1 MATTPGITGSVT
13 ERRRKMGQAW
23 GFGRYG
29 GPEVQEFFD
38 RPDPVPGRGEVLI
51 RVDVAGVNPLDHTLR
66 SGLVDGLDGGRPF
79 PRVLGVEAAGTVL
92 ALGEDIDELEVGDA
106 VFGLALTG
114 GGTYAETTV
123 LSAPNTARIPEGL
136 SATVAATL
144 PVAGTTAVDVL
155 DQLGLPAGAT
165 VLVNGV
171 GGGVGLAVARL
182 AVGRE
187 LRVIGTGSA
196 AKREHAEAIGV
207 RFIDY
212 TAEGVVAAA
221 HELVPDGFDGVVDL
235 VGGASLRTVAPL
247 ARDLRQVIA
256 VGDMSV
262 PDLGGRFVER
272 RLDRENLERS
282 ARLALDGVLAPVITA
297 VHPLS
302 DAPAALAIVET
313 GHSAGKVVIKV
324 A

>member
-1 MATTPGITGSVT
+1 
-13 ERRRKMGQAW
+13 MGQAW
-23 GFGRYG
+23 GFSRYG

-51 RVDVAGVNPLDHTLR
+51 RVDVAGVNPLDHILR
-66 SGLVDGLDGGRPF
+66 SGPVPGLDGGRRF
-79 PRVLGVEAAGTVL
+79 PRVLGMEAAGTVL
-92 ALGEDIDELEVGDA
+92 TRGEDVDGLEVGDA

-123 LSAPNTARIPEGL
+123 LSAANTARIPAGL

-144 PVAGTTAVDVL
+144 PVAGTTAVDAL

-182 AVGRE
+182 AIGRE

-207 RFIDY
+207 RFINYAAGD
-212 TAEGVVAAA
+212 VLAAA
-221 HELVPDGFDGVVDL
+221 RELVPDGFDGIVDL
-235 VGGASLRTVAPL
+235 VGGASLRTVAIL
-247 ARDLRQVIA
+247 AREPHNVIA

-262 PDLGGRFVER
+262 PDLGGRIVER

-282 ARLALDGVLAPVITA
+282 ARLALDGVLAPMITA
-297 VHPLS
+297 VHSLP
-302 DAPAALAIVET
+302 DAPAALATVEN
-313 GHSAGKVVIKV
+313 GHASGKVVIKV

>member
-1 MATTPGITGSVT
+1 
-13 ERRRKMGQAW
+13 MGQAW
-23 GFGRYG
+23 GFRRHG

-38 RPDPVPGRGEVLI
+38 RPDLVPGRGEVLI
-51 RVDVAGVNPLDHTLR
+51 RVEVAGVNPLDHLLR
-66 SGLVDGLDGGRPF
+66 SGLVQGLDGGRAF
-79 PRVLGVEAAGTVL
+79 PRVLGMEAAGTVL
-92 ALGEDIDELEVGDA
+92 ALGEDVDGLEVGDA
-106 VFGLALTG
+106 VFGFALTG

-123 LSAPNTARIPEGL
+123 LSAPNTARIPAGL

-144 PVAGTTAVDVL
+144 PVAGTTAVDAL
-155 DQLGLPAGAT
+155 DQLGLPAGAAI
-165 VLVNGV
+165 LVNGV

-182 AVGRE
+182 AISRE

-207 RFIDY
+207 RFVDY
-212 TAEGVVAAA
+212 TAEDVVAAA
-221 HELVPDGFDGVVDL
+221 RELVPDGFDGIVDL
-235 VGGASLRTVAPL
+235 VGGTSLRTVAPL
-247 ARDLRQVIA
+247 ARDPRNVIS

-262 PDLGGRFVER
+262 PDLGGRVVER

-297 VHPLS
+297 IHPLS
-302 DAPAALAIVET
+302 DAPAALATVES
-313 GHSAGKVVIKV
+313 GHTSGKVVINV

>member
-1 MATTPGITGSVT
+1 
-13 ERRRKMGQAW
+13 MGRAW
-23 GFGRYG
+23 GFDRYG

-38 RPDPVPGRGEVLI
+38 RPDPVPGRDEVLI
-51 RVDVAGVNPLDHTLR
+51 RVDVAGVNPLDHLLR

-79 PRVLGVEAAGTVL
+79 PRVLGMEAAGTVL
-92 ALGEDIDELEVGDA
+92 ARGEDVTGLEVGDA
-106 VFGLALTG
+106 VFGFALTG

-123 LSAPNTARIPEGL
+123 LSAPNTARIPPGL

-182 AVGRE
+182 AVGRG
-187 LRVIGTGSA
+187 LLVIGTGST
-196 AKREHAEAIGV
+196 AKREHAEGIGV
-207 RFIDY
+207 RFVDY
-212 TAEGVVAAA
+212 TAEDVAAA
-221 HELVPDGFDGVVDL
+221 ARELVPDGFDGIVDL
-235 VGGASLRTVAPL
+235 VGGTSLRTVAPL
-247 ARDLRQVIA
+247 ARDPRNVIA
-256 VGDMSV
+256 VGDTSV

-272 RLDRENLERS
+272 RVDRENLERS

-302 DAPAALAIVET
+302 EAPAALAAVEN
-313 GHSAGKVVIKV
+313 GHTAGKVVIKMT
-324 A
+324 

>member
-1 MATTPGITGSVT
+1 
-13 ERRRKMGQAW
+13 MGQAW

-51 RVDVAGVNPLDHTLR
+51 RVDVAGVNPLDHMLR
-66 SGLVDGLDGGRPF
+66 SGLVPGLDGGRPF
-79 PRVLGVEAAGTVL
+79 PLVLGMEAAGTVL
-92 ALGEDIDELEVGDA
+92 ARGEDVDGLEVGDA
-106 VFGLALTG
+106 VFGFALTG

-123 LSAPNTARIPEGL
+123 LSAPNTARIPAGL

-144 PVAGTTAVDVL
+144 PVTGTTAVDVL
-155 DQLGLPAGAT
+155 DQLGLPPGAT

-171 GGGVGLAVARL
+171 GGGVGLVVSRL
-182 AVGRE
+182 AIGRE
-187 LRVIGTGSA
+187 LRVIGTGST
-196 AKREHAEAIGV
+196 AKREQAEAIGV

-212 TAEGVVAAA
+212 TTGDVVAAA
-221 HELVPDGFDGVVDL
+221 RELVPEGFDGIVDL

-247 ARDLRQVIA
+247 ARDPRNVIA

-272 RLDRENLERS
+272 RLDRESLERS
-282 ARLALDGVLAPVITA
+282 ARLALDGVLTPVITA

-302 DAPAALAIVET
+302 DALAALASVEN
-313 GHSAGKVVIKV
+313 GHAAGKVVIKV

>member
-1 MATTPGITGSVT
+1 
-13 ERRRKMGQAW
+13 MGQAW

-51 RVDVAGVNPLDHTLR
+51 RVDIAGVNPLDHMLR

-79 PRVLGVEAAGTVL
+79 PRVLGMEAAGTVL
-92 ALGEDIDELEVGDA
+92 ALGEDVDGLEVGDA
-106 VFGLALTG
+106 VFGFAFTG
-114 GGTYAETTV
+114 AGTYAETTV
-123 LSAPNTARIPEGL
+123 LSAPNTARIPQGL

-182 AVGRE
+182 AIGRE
-187 LRVIGTGSA
+187 LRVIGAGST

-212 TAEGVVAAA
+212 TAEDVVAAA
-221 HELVPDGFDGVVDL
+221 RELVPDGFDGIVDL
-235 VGGASLRTVAPL
+235 VGGTSLRTVAPL
-247 ARDLRQVIA
+247 ARDPRQVIA

-282 ARLALDGVLAPVITA
+282 ARLALDGVLGPVITA

-302 DAPAALAIVET
+302 DAPSALATVEN
-313 GHSAGKVVIKV
+313 GHAAGKVVVKV

>member
-1 MATTPGITGSVT
+1 
-13 ERRRKMGQAW
+13 MGQAW

-29 GPEVQEFFD
+29 GPEVQELFD
-38 RPDPVPGRGEVLI
+38 RPDPVPGRGEVLV
-51 RVDVAGVNPLDHTLR
+51 RVDVAGVNPLDHVLR
-66 SGLVDGLDGGRPF
+66 SGLVPGLDGGRPF
-79 PRVLGVEAAGTVL
+79 PRVLGMEAAGTVL
-92 ALGEDIDELEVGDA
+92 ALGEDVDGLEVGDA
-106 VFGLALTG
+106 VFGFALTG

-123 LSAPNTARIPEGL
+123 LSAPNTARIPAGL

-155 DQLGLPAGAT
+155 DQLALPAGAT

-171 GGGVGLAVARL
+171 GGGVGLAVAGL
-182 AVGRE
+182 AIGRE
-187 LRVIGTGSA
+187 LRVVGTGST

-212 TAEGVVAAA
+212 TAGDVAAA
-221 HELVPDGFDGVVDL
+221 ARELVPDGSDGFDGIVDL
-235 VGGASLRTVAPL
+235 VGGTSLRTIAPL
-247 ARDLRQVIA
+247 VRDPRNVIA
-256 VGDMSV
+256 VGDSSV

-272 RLDRENLERS
+272 RLDRENLARS

-302 DAPAALAIVET
+302 DAPAALATVEN
-313 GHSAGKVVIKV
+313 GHASGKVVIKV
-324 A
+324 T

>member
-1 MATTPGITGSVT
+1 
-13 ERRRKMGQAW
+13 MGQAW

-51 RVDVAGVNPLDHTLR
+51 RVGVAGVNPLDHLLR

-79 PRVLGVEAAGTVL
+79 PRVLGMEAAGTVL
-92 ALGEDIDELEVGDA
+92 ALGEDVNGLQLGDP
-106 VFGLALTG
+106 VFGFALTG

-136 SATVAATL
+136 SAAVAATL

-196 AKREHAEAIGV
+196 GKREHAEAIGV

-212 TAEGVVAAA
+212 TAEDVAAA
-221 HELVPDGFDGVVDL
+221 ARELVPDGFDGIVDL
-235 VGGASLRTVAPL
+235 AGGASLRTVAPL
-247 ARDLRQVIA
+247 AQDPRTVIA

-262 PDLGGRFVER
+262 TDLGGRFVER
-272 RLDRENLERS
+272 RVDRENLERS
-282 ARLALDGVLAPVITA
+282 ARLALDGLLAPVITA

-302 DAPAALAIVET
+302 DAPAALAAVEN
-313 GHSAGKVVIKV
+313 GHTSGKVVIKV

>member
-1 MATTPGITGSVT
+1 
-13 ERRRKMGQAW
+13 MGQAW
-23 GFGRYG
+23 GFNRYG

-38 RPDPVPGRGEVLI
+38 RPDPVPGRGEVLV
-51 RVDVAGVNPLDHTLR
+51 RVTVAGVNPLDHVVR
-66 SGLVDGLDGGRPF
+66 SGLVPGLDGGRPF
-79 PRVLGVEAAGTVL
+79 PLVLGMEAAGIVL
-92 ALGEDIDELEVGDA
+92 ALGEEVEGLEVGDA
-106 VFGLALTG
+106 VFGFALTG

-123 LSAPNTARIPEGL
+123 LSAANTARVPAGL

-155 DQLGLPAGAT
+155 DQLALPAGAT
-165 VLVNGV
+165 ILVNGV

-182 AVGRE
+182 AIARG
-187 LRVIGTGSA
+187 LRVVGTGSTT
-196 AKREHAEAIGV
+196 KREHAEALGV

-212 TAEGVVAAA
+212 TTEDVVAAA
-221 HELVPDGFDGVVDL
+221 RELVPAGFDGIVDL
-235 VGGASLRTVAPL
+235 AGGASLRTVAPL
-247 ARDLRQVIA
+247 AREPLNVIA

-272 RLDRENLERS
+272 HLDREHLER
-282 ARLALDGVLAPVITA
+282 AAQLAVDGVLAPVITA
-297 VHPLS
+297 IHPLS
-302 DAPAALAIVET
+302 DAPTALATVEN

>member
-1 MATTPGITGSVT
+1 
-13 ERRRKMGQAW
+13 MGQAY
-23 GFGRYG
+23 GFSRHG

-38 RPDPVPGRGEVLI
+38 RPDPVPGRDEVLI
-51 RVDVAGVNPLDHTLR
+51 RVTVAGVNPLDHLLR
-66 SGLVDGLDGGRPF
+66 SGLVPGLDGGRPF
-79 PRVLGVEAAGTVL
+79 PRVLGMEAAGTVL
-92 ALGEDIDELEVGDA
+92 ARGEDVEGLEVGDE
-106 VFGLALTG
+106 VFGFALTG

-123 LSAPNTARIPEGL
+123 LSASNTARIPAGL

-155 DQLGLPAGAT
+155 DQLSLPAGASI
-165 VLVNGV
+165 LVNGV
-171 GGGVGLAVARL
+171 GGGVGLAIAQL
-182 AVGRE
+182 AVKRE
-187 LRVIGTGSA
+187 LRVTGTGSA
-196 AKREHAEAIGV
+196 AKREQAEAVGV

-212 TAEGVVAAA
+212 TAGDVAAA
-221 HELVPDGFDGVVDL
+221 ARELVPDGFDGVVDM

-247 ARDLRQVIA
+247 SREPRNVIA

-282 ARLALDGVLAPVITA
+282 ARLALDGVLAPVISA

-302 DAPAALAIVET
+302 DAPAALAVVES
-313 GHSAGKVVIKV
+313 GHSSGKVVIKV

>member
-1 MATTPGITGSVT
+1 M
-13 ERRRKMGQAW
+13 
-23 GFGRYG
+23 
-29 GPEVQEFFD
+29 QEFFD

-51 RVDVAGVNPLDHTLR
+51 RVDVAGVNPLDHLLR

-79 PRVLGVEAAGTVL
+79 PRVLGMEAAGTVL
-92 ALGEDIDELEVGDA
+92 ARGENVDGLEVGDA
-106 VFGLALTG
+106 VFGFALTG

-136 SATVAATL
+136 SATAAATL

-155 DQLGLPAGAT
+155 DQLGLQAGAT

-187 LRVIGTGSA
+187 LRVIGTGST
-196 AKREHAEAIGV
+196 AKREHAEDIGV

-212 TAEGVVAAA
+212 TAEDVAAA
-221 HELVPDGFDGVVDL
+221 ARELVPDGFDGIVDL
-235 VGGASLRTVAPL
+235 VGGTSLRTVAPL
-247 ARDLRQVIA
+247 ARNPRDVIA

-262 PDLGGRFVER
+262 PDIGGRFVER

-302 DAPAALAIVET
+302 DAPAALAAVEN
-313 GHSAGKVVIKV
+313 GHTSGKVVIKV

>member
-1 MATTPGITGSVT
+1 M
-13 ERRRKMGQAW
+13 
-23 GFGRYG
+23 
-29 GPEVQEFFD
+29 QEFFD

-51 RVDVAGVNPLDHTLR
+51 RVDVAGVNPLDHMLR
-66 SGLVDGLDGGRPF
+66 SGLVDGLDCGRPF
-79 PRVLGVEAAGTVL
+79 PRALGMEAAGTVL
-92 ALGEDIDELEVGDA
+92 ALGEDVDGLEVGDA
-106 VFGLALTG
+106 VFGFALTG

-144 PVAGTTAVDVL
+144 PVTGTTAVDVL
-155 DQLGLPAGAT
+155 DQLGVPAGAT

-182 AVGRE
+182 AIGRE
-187 LRVIGTGSA
+187 LRVIGTGSTP
-196 AKREHAEAIGV
+196 KRELAEAIGV

-212 TAEGVVAAA
+212 TAGDVVATAR
-221 HELVPDGFDGVVDL
+221 ELVPDGFDGIVDL
-235 VGGASLRTVAPL
+235 VGGTSLRTVAPL
-247 ARDLRQVIA
+247 ARDPRNVIA

-282 ARLALDGVLAPVITA
+282 ALLALDGLLAPVITA

-302 DAPAALAIVET
+302 DAPAALATVET
-313 GHSAGKVVIKV
+313 GHTSGKVVIKV

>member
-1 MATTPGITGSVT
+1 
-13 ERRRKMGQAW
+13 MGQAW

-38 RPDPVPGRGEVLI
+38 RPDPLPGRGEVLV
-51 RVDVAGVNPLDHTLR
+51 RVTVAGVNPLDHLLR

-79 PRVLGVEAAGTVL
+79 PRVLGMEAAGTVL
-92 ALGEDIDELEVGDA
+92 ARGEDVDGLEVGDA
-106 VFGLALTG
+106 VFGFALTG

-123 LSAPNTARIPEGL
+123 LSAPNTARIPAGL

-165 VLVNGV
+165 LLVNGV

-187 LRVIGTGSA
+187 LRVIGTGST

-212 TAEGVVAAA
+212 TAGDVVSAAR
-221 HELVPDGFDGVVDL
+221 ELVPDGFDGIVDL

-247 ARDLRQVIA
+247 AQDPRNVIA

-272 RLDRENLERS
+272 RVDRENLERS
-282 ARLALDGVLAPVITA
+282 ARLALDGLLAPVITA
-297 VHPLS
+297 VHSFS
-302 DAPAALAIVET
+302 DAPAALATVEN
-313 GHSAGKVVIKV
+313 GHTSGKVVIKV

>member
-1 MATTPGITGSVT
+1 
-13 ERRRKMGQAW
+13 MGQAW

-51 RVDVAGVNPLDHTLR
+51 RVDVAGVNPLDHMLR
-66 SGLVDGLDGGRPF
+66 SGLIPGLDGGRPF
-79 PRVLGVEAAGTVL
+79 PLVLGMEAAGTVL
-92 ALGEDIDELEVGDA
+92 ARGEDVDGLEVGDA
-106 VFGLALTG
+106 VFGFALTG
-114 GGTYAETTV
+114 GGTYAETTM
-123 LSAPNTARIPEGL
+123 LSAPNTARIPAGL

-171 GGGVGLAVARL
+171 GGGVGLVVARL
-182 AVGRE
+182 AIGRE
-187 LRVIGTGSA
+187 LRVIGTGST
-196 AKREHAEAIGV
+196 AKREQAEAIGV

-212 TAEGVVAAA
+212 TAGDVVAAA
-221 HELVPDGFDGVVDL
+221 RELVPDGFDGIVDL

-247 ARDLRQVIA
+247 ARDPRNVIA
-256 VGDMSV
+256 VGDTSV
-262 PDLGGRFVER
+262 PDLGGRFIER
-272 RLDRENLERS
+272 RLDRESLERS

-302 DAPAALAIVET
+302 DALAALASVEN
-313 GHSAGKVVIKV
+313 GHAAGKVVIKV

>member
-1 MATTPGITGSVT
+1 
-13 ERRRKMGQAW
+13 MGQAW
-23 GFGRYG
+23 GFGRHG
-29 GPEVQEFFD
+29 GPEVQESFD
-38 RPDPVPGRGEVLI
+38 RPDPVPGPGEVLI
-51 RVDVAGVNPLDHTLR
+51 RVEVAGVNPLDHMLR
-66 SGLVDGLDGGRPF
+66 SGLVPGLDGGRPF

-92 ALGEDIDELEVGDA
+92 ALGEDVDGLEVGDA
-106 VFGLALTG
+106 VFGFALTG

-123 LSAPNTARIPEGL
+123 LSAPNTARIPAGL

-144 PVAGTTAVDVL
+144 PVAGTTAVDAL

-182 AVGRE
+182 AVARE
-187 LRVIGTGSA
+187 LRVIGTGST

-207 RFIDY
+207 QFIDY
-212 TAEGVVAAA
+212 TAVDVVAAA
-221 HELVPDGFDGVVDL
+221 RELVPDGFDGIVDL
-235 VGGASLRTVAPL
+235 VGGTSLRTVAPL
-247 ARDLRQVIA
+247 VRDSRNVIA

-262 PDLGGRFVER
+262 PELGGRFVER

-282 ARLALDGVLAPVITA
+282 AQLALDGALAPVITA

-302 DAPAALAIVET
+302 DAPAALATVEN
-313 GHSAGKVVIKV
+313 GHPSGKVVIKV

>member
-1 MATTPGITGSVT
+1 
-13 ERRRKMGQAW
+13 MGQAW

-29 GPEVQEFFD
+29 GPEVQELFD
-38 RPDPVPGRGEVLI
+38 RPDLVPGRGEVLI
-51 RVDVAGVNPLDHTLR
+51 RVEVAGVNPLDHVLR
-66 SGLVDGLDGGRPF
+66 SGLVPGLDGGRPF
-79 PRVLGVEAAGTVL
+79 PRVLGMEAAGTVL
-92 ALGEDIDELEVGDA
+92 ALGEDVDGLEVGDA
-106 VFGLALTG
+106 VFGFALTG

-123 LSAPNTARIPEGL
+123 L

-144 PVAGTTAVDVL
+144 PVAGTTAVDAL

-182 AVGRE
+182 AISRE
-187 LRVIGTGSA
+187 LRVIGTGST

-212 TAEGVVAAA
+212 TAEDVVAAA
-221 HELVPDGFDGVVDL
+221 RELVPDGFDGIVDL
-235 VGGASLRTVAPL
+235 VGGTSLRTVAPL
-247 ARDLRQVIA
+247 ARDPRTVIA
-256 VGDMSV
+256 VGDASV
-262 PDLGGRFVER
+262 SDLGGRFVER

-302 DAPAALAIVET
+302 DAPAALAAVEN
-313 GHSAGKVVIKV
+313 GHTAGKVVIKV

>member
-1 MATTPGITGSVT
+1 
-13 ERRRKMGQAW
+13 MGKAW
-23 GFGRYG
+23 GFRRHG
-29 GPEVQEFFD
+29 GPEAQEFFD
-38 RPDPVPGRGEVLI
+38 RPDPAPGRGEVLI
-51 RVDVAGVNPLDHTLR
+51 RVDVAGVNPLDHLLR
-66 SGLVDGLDGGRPF
+66 SGPVDGLDGGRPF
-79 PRVLGVEAAGTVL
+79 PRVLGMEAAGTVL
-92 ALGEDIDELEVGDA
+92 ALGEDVNGLEVGDA
-106 VFGLALTG
+106 VFGFALTC

-123 LSAPNTARIPEGL
+123 LSAPHTARIPEGL

-182 AVGRE
+182 AVGRG
-187 LRVIGTGSA
+187 LRVIGTGST
-196 AKREHAEAIGV
+196 AKREHAEAVGA
-207 RFIDY
+207 RFVDY
-212 TAEGVVAAA
+212 TAEDVAAA
-221 HELVPDGFDGVVDL
+221 ARALVPDGFDAIVDL
-235 VGGASLRTVAPL
+235 AGGSSLRTVAPL
-247 ARDLRQVIA
+247 ARDPRNVIA

-272 RLDRENLERS
+272 RVDRENLERS
-282 ARLALDGVLAPVITA
+282 ARLALDGLLAPVITA

-302 DAPAALAIVET
+302 DAPAALAAVENGHASGKIV
-313 GHSAGKVVIKV
+313 IRV

>member
-1 MATTPGITGSVT
+1 
-13 ERRRKMGQAW
+13 MGQAW

-38 RPDPVPGRGEVLI
+38 RPDPVPGRSEALI
-51 RVDVAGVNPLDHTLR
+51 RVEVAGVNPLDHLVR
-66 SGLVDGLDGGRPF
+66 SGLVGGLDGGRPF
-79 PRVLGVEAAGTVL
+79 PRVLGMEAAGIVL
-92 ALGEDIDELEVGDA
+92 ALGEDVDGLEVGDA
-106 VFGLALTG
+106 VFGFALTG

-123 LSAPNTARIPEGL
+123 LSAPNTARIPAGL

-144 PVAGTTAVDVL
+144 PVAGTTAVDAL

-182 AVGRE
+182 AIERE
-187 LRVIGTGSA
+187 LHVIGTGST
-196 AKREHAEAIGV
+196 AKREHAEAIWV

-212 TAEGVVAAA
+212 AARDVVAAA
-221 HELVPDGFDGVVDL
+221 RELVPDGFDGIVDL
-235 VGGASLRTVAPL
+235 VGGASRRTVAPL
-247 ARDLRQVIA
+247 VRDPRNVIA
-256 VGDMSV
+256 VGDSSV
-262 PDLGGRFVER
+262 PDLGGRFIER

-302 DAPAALAIVET
+302 DAPAALATIEN
-313 GHSAGKVVIKV
+313 GHPSGKVVIKV